1 MKNITIK
8 SIALKEWKGRN
19 IEINFN
25 QDQPTTITGRNGIG
39 KTSVMKAFLWL
50 LTGRTDAN
58 GKINSELFDN
68 RVELSPDTPIAVVTA
83 TIDIDGVEHTL
94 ARSAKAK
101 FKRPKGQTEFVK
113 ADSDEYSFS
122 VDGLPYNAT
131 DYNGWISAQIAD
143 TDMLP
148 ICILGEVFANFTE
161 NDRAKARKMLTDLL
175 WVVKTPDKN
184 DYPEIKTELE
194 SFSSTEIAEM
204 CRTNMRAS
212 SDELTRIPAQ
222 ISVHQ
227 QTLQELKDNLFG
239 FDTDYDRQIEELTNQ
254 IEQQREKV
262 NKKNEE
268 AAETN
273 KMRQELTSKKADVE
287 WRAAKA
293 RASVENM
300 ALQSAEQE
308 KQIALLEDVTNLGKS
323 VCPTCGSLIALSDE
337 ELREKKDALAL
348 AKDALGI
355 IRDKIT
361 ARDNEAYNLEK
372 EAAGIVVPEFVTPDT
387 TEEQNEIQRL
397 NDLLAEAKVKKSEQ
411 DGRKQRIAAEESAIE
426 ALENSR
432 KEYGVKLAEWERK
445 KIELD
450 RYVQDAANMLSEAVN
465 GNLKDTKIQMF
476 ETQKNGEQKPSCII
490 TDKQGVKYSTLNFS
504 ARMLCNVE
512 IARMFC
518 RLLDVN
524 LPCFVDECSV
534 FDSKHLPV
542 IDGTQMIYMRCSDDQ
557 KLVVL

>member
-1 MKNITIK
+1 MKNIVIK

-25 QDQPTTITGRNGIG
+25 KEQPTTITGRNGIG

-68 RVELSPDTPIAVVTA
+68 RVELSPDTPLAVVTA

-122 VDGLPYNAT
+122 VDGLPYTAT
-131 DYNGWISAQIAD
+131 DYNGWVTAQICNVD
-143 TDMLP
+143 LLP
-148 ICILGEVFANFTE
+148 TCILGETFSNFTE
-161 NDRAKARKMLTDLL
+161 NDRKKAREELANLIGEMQPEASK
-175 WVVKTPDKN
+175 
-184 DYPEIKTELE
+184 YPEIEEDLSMHKPDDLVKLLNTKIKAATEELNQVPVKIGVHRDNLNLLKE
-194 SFSSTEIAEM
+194 ADDNEDADYDAQINDICNQLYKVREKMNGKNNEANE
-204 CRTNMRAS
+204 TNRNAQELS
-212 SDELTRIPAQ
+212 EKKRNLQKQSDEARRECEEWMTKQSEYERNIETLTAI
-222 ISVHQ
+222 
-227 QTLQELKDNLFG
+227 
-239 FDTDYDRQIEELTNQ
+239 
-254 IEQQREKV
+254 
-262 NKKNEE
+262 
-268 AAETN
+268 
-273 KMRQELTSKKADVE
+273 
-287 WRAAKA
+287 
-293 RASVENM
+293 VEN
-300 ALQSAEQE
+300 
-308 KQIALLEDVTNLGKS
+308 GKS
-323 VCPTCGSLIALSDE
+323 ACPTCGTMLDLSDE
-337 ELREKKDALAL
+337 ELNEKKEQLDCYKEKLTIAHEKVMDKDAL
-348 AKDALGI
+348 
-355 IRDKIT
+355 
-361 ARDNEAYNLEK
+361 AYNLEK
-372 EAAGIVVPEFVTPDT
+372 EANAIVVPEFVTPDT
-387 TEEQNEIQRL
+387 SEEQEEIQRL
-397 NDLLAEAKVKKSEQ
+397 NDLLAEVKANKAIA
-411 DGRKQRIAAEESAIE
+411 DNRKTQIAAEEAAIE
-426 ALENSR
+426 TLEASR
-432 KEYGVKLAEWERK
+432 KELGAKLAQNERK
-445 KIELD
+445 KIAAD
-450 RYVQDAANMLSEAVN
+450 KYVQDAAEMLSEAVN
-465 GNLKDTKIQMF
+465 GNLKDTRIQMF
-476 ETQKNGEQKPSCII
+476 ETLKNGEQKPSCVI

>member
-1 MKNITIK
+1 MKNIQLK

-68 RVELSPDTPIAVVTA
+68 TKELSVDTPLAVVTA

-122 VDGLPYNAT
+122 VDGLPYTAT
-131 DYNGWISAQIAD
+131 DYNGWVTAQICNVD
-143 TDMLP
+143 LLP
-148 ICILGEVFANFTE
+148 TCILGETFSNFTE
-161 NDRAKARKMLTDLL
+161 NDRKKAREVLTNLIGEMQPNA
-175 WVVKTPDKN
+175 VK
-184 DYPEIKTELE
+184 YPEIEEDLSMHKPDDLVKLLNANIKA
-194 SFSSTEIAEM
+194 STEELDQIPVKIGVHRDNLNLLKEA
-204 CRTNMRAS
+204 
-212 SDELTRIPAQ
+212 DENENEDYDAQ
-222 ISVHQ
+222 IA
-227 QTLQELKDNLFG
+227 DIN
-239 FDTDYDRQIEELTNQ
+239 
-254 IEQQREKV
+254 EQLSAVREKMN
-262 NKKNEE
+262 NKTKDANDANHEAQRLSNRKSDLKMQAESARKECEE
-268 AAETN
+268 CMAKQSEYERNIEALAAI
-273 KMRQELTSKKADVE
+273 
-287 WRAAKA
+287 
-293 RASVENM
+293 VEN
-300 ALQSAEQE
+300 
-308 KQIALLEDVTNLGKS
+308 GKS
-323 VCPTCGSLIALSDE
+323 ACPTCGTLLDLSDK
-337 ELREKKDALAL
+337 ELAEKKEQLEDYKEQLNIIREEVME
-348 AKDALGI
+348 KDA
-355 IRDKIT
+355 D
-361 ARDNEAYNLEK
+361 AYNLEK
-372 EAAGIVVPEFVTPDT
+372 VAYELFVPEFVTPDT
-387 TEEQNEIQRL
+387 TEEQNGIQRL
-397 NDLLAEAKVKKSEQ
+397 NDILAEVKSKKAIA
-411 DGRKQRIAAEESAIE
+411 DNRKTQIAAEEAAIE
-426 ALENSR
+426 TLEKSR
-432 KEYGVKLAEWERK
+432 KELGAKLAQNERK
-445 KIELD
+445 KIAAD
-450 RYVQDAANMLSEAVN
+450 KYVQDAAEMLSKAVN
-465 GNLKDTKIQMF
+465 GNLKDTRIQMF
-476 ETQKNGEQKPSCII
+476 ETLKNGEQKPSCII
-490 TDKQGVKYSTLNFS
+490 TDNQGVKYSTLNFS

>member
-1 MKNITIK
+1 MKNIQLK

-19 IEINFN
+19 IEINFK

-68 RVELSPDTPIAVVTA
+68 RVELSPETPLAVVTA
-83 TIDIDGVEHTL
+83 TIGIDGVEHTL

-122 VDGLPYNAT
+122 VDGLPYTAT
-131 DYNGWISAQIAD
+131 DYNGWVSAQICNVD
-143 TDMLP
+143 LLP
-148 ICILGEVFANFTE
+148 TCIIGETFSNFTE
-161 NDRAKARKMLTDLL
+161 NDMKKAREVLTNLIGEMQPNA
-175 WVVKTPDKN
+175 VK
-184 DYPEIKTELE
+184 YPEIEEDLSIHKPDDLVKLLNANIKAATE
-194 SFSSTEIAEM
+194 
-204 CRTNMRAS
+204 
-212 SDELTRIPAQ
+212 ELNQVPVK
-222 ISVHQ
+222 ISVHR
-227 QTLQELKDNLFG
+227 DNLSLLKEA
-239 FDTDYDRQIEELTNQ
+239 DENETEDYDAQINDISNKTFLE
-254 IEQQREKV
+254 REKI
-262 NKKNEE
+262 NKKSESVSDTNADIKRLSEKKAE
-268 AAETN
+268 LEKRAAEERAN
-273 KMRQELTSKKADVE
+273 VDKMGLKAE
-287 WRAAKA
+287 
-293 RASVENM
+293 EY
-300 ALQSAEQE
+300 E
-308 KQIALLEDVTNLGKS
+308 KEIKRLDDIIDCRGDI
-323 VCPTCGSLIALSDE
+323 CPTCGQKIELSAGEINGKMSD
-337 ELREKKDALAL
+337 
-348 AKDALGI
+348 
-355 IRDKIT
+355 RDKLIDEL
-361 ARDNEAYNLEK
+361 AVLLEQINKSKNEAFMLEK
-372 EAAGIVVPEFVTPDT
+372 ESAEIVVPDFVTPDT

-397 NDLLAEAKVKKSEQ
+397 NDLLAEVKASKAIA
-411 DGRKQRIAAEESAIE
+411 DNRKTQIAAEEAAIE
-426 ALENSR
+426 TIEASR
-432 KEYGVKLAEWERK
+432 KELGAKLAQNERK
-445 KIELD
+445 KIAAD
-450 RYVQDAANMLSEAVN
+450 KYVQDAAEMLSKAVN
-465 GNLKDTKIQMF
+465 GNLKDTRIQMF
-476 ETQKNGEQKPSCII
+476 ETLKNGEQKPSCII

>member
-1 MKNITIK
+1 MKNIQLK

-25 QDQPTTITGRNGIG
+25 QDQTTTITGRNGIG

-68 RVELSPDTPIAVVTA
+68 RVELSPDTPLAVVTA

-122 VDGLPYNAT
+122 VDGLPYTAT
-131 DYNGWISAQIAD
+131 DYNGWISAQICNVD
-143 TDMLP
+143 LLP
-148 ICILGEVFANFTE
+148 TCILGETFSNFTE
-161 NDRAKARKMLTDLL
+161 NDRKKAREVLTNLIGEMQPEASKYPAIEKDLEMHKPDDL
-175 WVVKTPDKN
+175 VKILNANIKAATEELNQVPVKIGVHRENLNLLKEADDN
-184 DYPEIKTELE
+184 ETEDY
-194 SFSSTEIAEM
+194 
-204 CRTNMRAS
+204 
-212 SDELTRIPAQ
+212 DAQ
-222 ISVHQ
+222 INDICNQLYKVRAKMNDKTKDANDANHEAARLSNRKSD
-227 QTLQELKDNLFG
+227 LKMQADSA
-239 FDTDYDRQIEELTNQ
+239 
-254 IEQQREKV
+254 QREC
-262 NKKNEE
+262 EE
-268 AAETN
+268 WMTKQSEYERNIET
-273 KMRQELTSKKADVE
+273 LTAI
-287 WRAAKA
+287 
-293 RASVENM
+293 VEN
-300 ALQSAEQE
+300 
-308 KQIALLEDVTNLGKS
+308 GKS
-323 VCPTCGSLIALSDE
+323 ACPTCGTMLDLSEDE
-337 ELREKKDALAL
+337 LNEKKSQLDCYKEQLNIIHEKVMEKDAL
-348 AKDALGI
+348 
-355 IRDKIT
+355 
-361 ARDNEAYNLEK
+361 AYNLEK
-372 EAAGIVVPEFVTPDT
+372 EANAIVVPEFVTPDT
-387 TEEQNEIQRL
+387 TDEQNEIQRL
-397 NDLLAEAKVKKSEQ
+397 NDLLAEVKASKAIA
-411 DGRKQRIAAEESAIE
+411 DNRKTQIAAEEAAIE
-426 ALENSR
+426 TLEASR
-432 KEYGVKLAEWERK
+432 KELGAKLAQNERK
-445 KIELD
+445 KIAAD
-450 RYVQDAANMLSEAVN
+450 KYVQDAAEMLSKAVN
-465 GNLKDTKIQMF
+465 GNLKDTRIQMF
-476 ETQKNGEQKPSCII
+476 ETLKNGEQKPSCII

>member
-19 IEINFN
+19 IEVNFN
-25 QDQPTTITGRNGIG
+25 QNSPTTITGRNGIG

-68 RVELSPDTPIAVVTA
+68 TKELSVDTPLAVVTA
-83 TIDIDGVEHTL
+83 IIDIDGVEHTL

-122 VDGLPYNAT
+122 VDGLPYTAT

-143 TDMLP
+143 TDLLP
-148 ICILGEVFANFTE
+148 TCIIGETFSNFTE
-161 NDRAKARKMLTDLL
+161 NDRKKAREVLTNLIGEMQPEASKYPAIEKDLEMHKPDDLVKLLNSNIKAATEELNQVPVKIGVHRDNLNLLKEADENENEDYDAQINDISKKTCLEREKINKKSESVSDTNADIKRLSEKKAELEKRAAEERANVDKMRL
-175 WVVKTPDKN
+175 KSKE
-184 DYPEIKTELE
+184 YEKEIKRLDD
-194 SFSSTEIAEM
+194 IID
-204 CRTNMRAS
+204 CRG
-212 SDELTRIPAQ
+212 DI
-222 ISVHQ
+222 
-227 QTLQELKDNLFG
+227 
-239 FDTDYDRQIEELTNQ
+239 
-254 IEQQREKV
+254 
-262 NKKNEE
+262 
-268 AAETN
+268 
-273 KMRQELTSKKADVE
+273 
-287 WRAAKA
+287 
-293 RASVENM
+293 
-300 ALQSAEQE
+300 
-308 KQIALLEDVTNLGKS
+308 
-323 VCPTCGSLIALSDE
+323 CPTCGQERELSVGEIDE
-337 ELREKKDALAL
+337 KMSD
-348 AKDALGI
+348 
-355 IRDKIT
+355 RDKLIDELAVLLEQIT
-361 ARDNEAYNLEK
+361 KSEKEAFMLEK
-372 EAAGIVVPEFVTPDT
+372 ESAEIVLMEFVTPDT

-397 NDLLAEAKVKKSEQ
+397 NDLLAEVKANKAIA
-411 DGRKQRIAAEESAIE
+411 DNRKTQIAAEEAAIATLE
-426 ALENSR
+426 AGR
-432 KEYGVKLAEWERK
+432 KELGAKLAQNERK
-445 KIELD
+445 KIAAD
-450 RYVQDAANMLSEAVN
+450 KYVQDAAEMLSKAVN
-465 GNLKDTKIQMF
+465 GNFKDTRIQMF
-476 ETQKNGEQKPSCII
+476 ETLKNGEQKPSCII

>member
-1 MKNITIK
+1 MKSIQLK

-68 RVELSPDTPIAVVTA
+68 RVELSPDTPLAVVNA

-122 VDGLPYNAT
+122 VDGLPYTAT
-131 DYNGWISAQIAD
+131 DYNGWISEQICNVD
-143 TDMLP
+143 LLP
-148 ICILGEVFANFTE
+148 TCILGETFSNFTE
-161 NDRAKARKMLTDLL
+161 NDRKKAREVLTNLIGEMQPNA
-175 WVVKTPDKN
+175 VK
-184 DYPEIKTELE
+184 YPEIEADLSINKPDDLVKLLNTNIKAATDELNQVPVKIGVHRDNLNLLKEADENEDADYDAQINDICNKTFLEREKINKKSESVSDTNADIKRLSEKKAELE
-194 SFSSTEIAEM
+194 K
-204 CRTNMRAS
+204 R
-212 SDELTRIPAQ
+212 
-222 ISVHQ
+222 
-227 QTLQELKDNLFG
+227 
-239 FDTDYDRQIEELTNQ
+239 
-254 IEQQREKV
+254 
-262 NKKNEE
+262 
-268 AAETN
+268 AAEERAN
-273 KMRQELTSKKADVE
+273 VDKMGLKAE
-287 WRAAKA
+287 
-293 RASVENM
+293 EY
-300 ALQSAEQE
+300 E
-308 KQIALLEDVTNLGKS
+308 KEIKRLDDIIDCRGDI
-323 VCPTCGSLIALSDE
+323 CPTCGQKIELSAGE
-337 ELREKKDALAL
+337 ISEKMSD
-348 AKDALGI
+348 
-355 IRDKIT
+355 RDKLIDEL
-361 ARDNEAYNLEK
+361 AVLIEQINKSENETFMLEK
-372 EAAGIVVPEFVTPDT
+372 ESAEIVLPEFVTPDT

-397 NDLLAEAKVKKSEQ
+397 NNLLAEVKASKAIA
-411 DGRKQRIAAEESAIE
+411 DNRKTQIAAEEAAIE
-426 ALENSR
+426 TLEASR
-432 KEYGVKLAEWERK
+432 KELGAKLAQNERK
-445 KIELD
+445 KIAAD
-450 RYVQDAANMLSEAVN
+450 KYVQDAAEMLSKAVN
-465 GNLKDTKIQMF
+465 GNIKDTRIQMF
-476 ETQKNGEQKPSCII
+476 ETLKNGEQKPSCII

-534 FDSKHLPV
+534 FDSQHLPV

>member
-1 MKNITIK
+1 MKNIQLK

-68 RVELSPDTPIAVVTA
+68 TKELSVDTPLAVVTA
-83 TIDIDGVEHTL
+83 AIDIDGMEHTL

-122 VDGLPYNAT
+122 VDGLPYTAT
-131 DYNGWISAQIAD
+131 DYNGWISAQICNVD
-143 TDMLP
+143 LLP
-148 ICILGEVFANFTE
+148 TCIIGETFSNFTE
-161 NDRAKARKMLTDLL
+161 NDRKKAREVLTNLIGEMSPCESLYPDIEKDL
-175 WVVKTPDKN
+175 
-184 DYPEIKTELE
+184 
-194 SFSSTEIAEM
+194 EM
-204 CRTNMRAS
+204 HKP
-212 SDELTRIPAQ
+212 DELVKLLNANIKVATEELNQVPVKIG
-222 ISVHQ
+222 VHR
-227 QTLQELKDNLFG
+227 DNLNLLKEA
-239 FDTDYDRQIEELTNQ
+239 DDNENTDYDAQINDISNQLYKVRAKMNGKNNEANETNRNAQELSEKKRNLQ
-254 IEQQREKV
+254 KQSDEAQRECEDWMVKQSEYER
-262 NKKNEE
+262 NI
-268 AAETN
+268 ET
-273 KMRQELTSKKADVE
+273 LTAV
-287 WRAAKA
+287 
-293 RASVENM
+293 VEN
-300 ALQSAEQE
+300 
-308 KQIALLEDVTNLGKS
+308 GKS
-323 VCPTCGSLIALSDE
+323 ACPTCGTLLDLSDE
-337 ELREKKDALAL
+337 ELAEKKEQLESYKEQLNIIHEKVIEKDAL
-348 AKDALGI
+348 
-355 IRDKIT
+355 
-361 ARDNEAYNLEK
+361 AYNLEK
-372 EAAGIVVPEFVTPDT
+372 EANAIVVPEFITPDI

-397 NDLLAEAKVKKSEQ
+397 NDLLAEVKSKKAIA
-411 DGRKQRIAAEESAIE
+411 DNRKTQIAAEEAAIE
-426 ALENSR
+426 TLEASR
-432 KEYGVKLAEWERK
+432 KELGAKLAQNERK
-445 KIELD
+445 KIAAD
-450 RYVQDAANMLSEAVN
+450 KYVQDAAEMLSKAVN
-465 GNLKDTKIQMF
+465 GNLKDTRIQMF
-476 ETQKNGEQKPSCII
+476 ETLKNGEQKPSCII

-534 FDSKHLPV
+534 FDSQHLPI

>member
-1 MKNITIK
+1 MKDITIK

-68 RVELSPDTPIAVVTA
+68 CVELSPDTPLAVVTA

-122 VDGLPYNAT
+122 VDGLPYTAT
-131 DYNGWISAQIAD
+131 DYNGWISAQICNVD
-143 TDMLP
+143 LLP
-148 ICILGEVFANFTE
+148 TCILGETFSNFTE
-161 NDRAKARKMLTDLL
+161 NDRKKAREVLTNLIGEMQPKASKYHEIEEDLSMHKPDDL
-175 WVVKTPDKN
+175 VKLLNTN
-184 DYPEIKTELE
+184 IKAATEELNQVPVKIGVHRE
-194 SFSSTEIAEM
+194 NLNLLKEA
-204 CRTNMRAS
+204 
-212 SDELTRIPAQ
+212 DEN
-222 ISVHQ
+222 
-227 QTLQELKDNLFG
+227 EC
-239 FDTDYDRQIEELTNQ
+239 TDYDAQINDISNKIFLE
-254 IEQQREKV
+254 REKI
-262 NKKNEE
+262 NKRSESVSDTNADIKRLSENKTKLEKR
-268 AAETN
+268 AAEERAN
-273 KMRQELTSKKADVE
+273 VEKMGLKAKE
-287 WRAAKA
+287 Y
-293 RASVENM
+293 
-300 ALQSAEQE
+300 E
-308 KQIALLEDVTNLGKS
+308 KEIKRLDDIIDCRGDI
-323 VCPTCGSLIALSDE
+323 CPTCGQIIELSVGE
-337 ELREKKDALAL
+337 INEKMSD
-348 AKDALGI
+348 
-355 IRDKIT
+355 RDKLIDELAVLLEQIT
-361 ARDNEAYNLEK
+361 KSENEAFMLEK
-372 EAAGIVVPEFVTPDT
+372 ESAEIVVPEFITHDT
-387 TEEQNEIQRL
+387 TEEQNEIQML
-397 NDLLAEAKVKKSEQ
+397 NEQLADVKS
-411 DGRKQRIAAEESAIE
+411 RKAVADSRKTQIAAEEAAIE
-426 ALENSR
+426 TLETSR
-432 KEYGVKLAEWERK
+432 KELGAKLAQNERK
-445 KIELD
+445 KIAAD
-450 RYVQDAANMLSEAVN
+450 KYVQDAAEMLSKAVN
-465 GNLKDTKIQMF
+465 GNLKDTRIQMF
-476 ETQKNGEQKPSCII
+476 ETLKNGEQKPSCII